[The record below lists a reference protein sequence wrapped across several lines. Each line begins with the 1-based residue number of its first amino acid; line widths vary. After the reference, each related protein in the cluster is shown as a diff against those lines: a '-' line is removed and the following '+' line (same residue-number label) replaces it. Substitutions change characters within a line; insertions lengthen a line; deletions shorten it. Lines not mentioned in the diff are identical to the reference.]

1 MTQPTPSAQ
10 PKTKL
15 PIIEWDQAYNRN
27 SDKSVPREV
36 LNAIR
41 TYVDNQTLRGFVSVQ
56 RLMDDTG
63 LCKRAVNK
71 QIRTNKEAGWLELTK
86 RGNSAG
92 AANYYLLTYPE
103 RELKFPPQEL
113 KCTPTTPLSSQ
124 KITTSKER
132 ELKFPTADC
141 PSEVGQPEGD
151 LYSDPWGGSESN
163 RRLDDDPW
171 GVSSAPDASESSG
184 GNLDS
189 RESRFLARDPFAPPI
204 DRLVA
209 ALQSGPMDASSLI
222 YAANLRYD
230 VLEEVVR
237 GSELFVAT
245 PPYPPGPPDDP
256 FDSHRA
262 TRVFELARPTT
273 ETR

>member
-151 LYSDPWGGSESN
+151 LDSDPWGGSESN

-171 GVSSAPDASESSG
+171 GVSFAPDASESSG

-189 RESRFLARDPFAPPI
+189 RKPESPHD
-204 DRLVA
+204 
-209 ALQSGPMDASSLI
+209 
-222 YAANLRYD
+222 
-230 VLEEVVR
+230 
-237 GSELFVAT
+237 
-245 PPYPPGPPDDP
+245 DDP
-256 FDSHRA
+256 FHNPERFLIESALADGSKTVRA
-262 TRVFELARPTT
+262 LSELTGLSQETILDRVRSYMFLFELVVDEDDPFGEAYGVVNLNKKDKGTHGS
-273 ETR
+273 